1 MEGLASGISAKH
13 NSHLRKKEITSLFNT
28 KHLKENLLSYI
39 SRFNAAD
46 RHLQFVQSPYFSN
59 AYSPRSPR
67 KIH

>member
-1 MEGLASGISAKH
+1 MEGLASGIS
-13 NSHLRKKEITSLFNT
+13 LEEGITSLFNT

-46 RHLQFVQSPYFSN
+46 RHLQSVQSPCFSI
-59 AYSPRSPR
+59 AHSPRLPR